1 MPASPHYSLE
11 NLAIFRIVPLMIR
24 TGLLLVLAIAL
35 PAWASAR
42 DTAYQALRTAA
53 KSRGDSILGR
63 VVEVQGSAG
72 IPQPEVWKILLDDPA
87 ARAGVRE
94 LQVAGQRVK
103 SERTPTRAA
112 GANAAMDFS
121 QLNLDS
127 EGAFSIANEEA
138 VKAKLGFD
146 SIDYVLRAGDR
157 RTPPRWELQ
166 LLDPRGRSVGT
177 LVIAADTG
185 AIVRKDFARRSVERR
200 DEEVVRDDREFIRE
214 ETRDR
219 GERDDRGSGG
229 GLLGKADR
237 FGNRVERHMEDHF
250 RHVGG
255 KLQKFFTGRNTVDPN
270 RPEQ

>member
-1 MPASPHYSLE
+1 MV
-11 NLAIFRIVPLMIR
+11 NLMIR
-24 TGLLLVLAIAL
+24 TSLLLVLAIAL
-35 PAWASAR
+35 PALASAR

-53 KSRGDSILGR
+53 KSKGDSILAR

-72 IPQPEVWKILLDDPA
+72 IPQPAVWKILLDDPA

-94 LQVAGQRVK
+94 LQVADQRVK

-112 GANAAMDFS
+112 GASAVMDFAR
-121 QLNLDS
+121 LNLDS

-138 VKAKLGFD
+138 VKAQVGFD
-146 SIDYVLRAGDR
+146 SVDYVLRAGEGR
-157 RTPPRWELQ
+157 SAPRWELQ
-166 LLDPRGRSVGT
+166 LLDPRGRSVAT

-185 AIVRKDFARRSVERR
+185 AVVRKNFARREVERR

-214 ETRDR
+214 ESSDRDYVR
-219 GERDDRGSGG
+219 EDRDDRGSGG
-229 GLLGKADR
+229 GVLGKMDR

-270 RPEQ
+270 PSER